1 MKDALL
7 FGALFLSIVLLT
19 QIGTRRHNLFWT
31 VMPFISSTTIGG
43 VVVLTGVHHYRLPG
57 DVWTAVV
64 GAVIGVGLG
73 VALSTV
79 MRVFRRDGKLYVRSA
94 WAYLAIWLVVLA
106 ARSVFVWL
114 LENVPSF
121 ATGVGKFMARN
132 GIGPDGVMLF
142 FVLMALAMA
151 ISREVAVLV
160 KAQRIKPRSAT
171 RSASILSNNT
181 AGSDTASGNR
191 PNTSNV
197 T

>member
-7 FGALFLSIVLLT
+7 FGALFLGIVLVT

-31 VMPFISSTTIGG
+31 LMPFVSSGTIGG
-43 VVVLTGVHHYRLPG
+43 LVIFTGVHHYQLPG
-57 DVWTAVV
+57 DAWTAAT
-64 GAVIGVGLG
+64 GALIGVGVG
-73 VALSTV
+73 ALLATV

-106 ARSVFVWL
+106 ARSVFIWL

-142 FVLMALAMA
+142 FVLMALAMS
-151 ISREVAVLV
+151 ISREVAILV
-160 KAQRIKPRSAT
+160 KAYRLNPRSAT
-171 RSASILSNNT
+171 RSASILSNST
-181 AGSDTASGNR
+181 AGSETASGNR
-191 PNTSNV
+191 PNTSSV